1 MFELWTHALAIH
13 RSFAWNGSEDAAMT
27 IGSLHIDN
35 GVLLAPMEDISDSP
49 FRRIC
54 RRYGADI
61 VYTEFISSDGL
72 VRNASRSF
80 QKLRI
85 EPDEHPIAVQIF
97 GGDIPTMVEA
107 AHVAVE
113 SNPDFLD
120 INCGC
125 WVRNVVARHAGA
137 ALLKDPLRMVA
148 MARAIIEA
156 VDVPVTV
163 KTRLGW
169 DRSSIV
175 ICDVARKLEDAG
187 VAALAIHCRTRDM
200 GHSGSADWSWIP
212 RVKEVVSIPVI
223 LNGDVTSA
231 LDVKRAFEETG
242 CDAVMI
248 GRAAIGNPFIFR
260 QAKSLLHR
268 GIVEPPPNPDERITV
283 CLEHLRLLIEHRGDE
298 RRACIEFRKFYGGY
312 LKSLPHAVTVR
323 RTLMMLDAYE
333 MIEEHLLKYAESLR
347 NHEFTTLND
356 APLNKTAELD
366 VLSIPQPTEC
376 ME

>member
-1 MFELWTHALAIH
+1 MK
-13 RSFAWNGSEDAAMT
+13 
-27 IGSLHIDN
+27 IGHLDIEQ
-35 GVLLAPMEDISDSP
+35 GVLLAPMEDVTDSP

-72 VRNASRSF
+72 VRNAPRSF
-80 QKLRI
+80 QKLHI
-85 EPDEHPIAVQIF
+85 TADEHPIAIQIF

-107 AHVAVE
+107 ARIAAD

-125 WVRNVVARHAGA
+125 WVKNVVARNAGA
-137 ALLKDPLRMVA
+137 ALLKDPPRMAA
-148 MARAIIEA
+148 MARAI
-156 VDVPVTV
+156 VQTVSLPVTV

-175 ICDVARKLEDAG
+175 ICDVARMLEDAG
-187 VAALAIHCRTRDM
+187 IAALAIHCRTRDM

-231 LDVKRAFEETG
+231 RDVVRAFRETG

-260 QAKSLLHR
+260 QAKTLL
-268 GIVEPPPNPDERITV
+268 
-283 CLEHLRLLIEHRGDE
+283 
-298 RRACIEFRKFYGGY
+298 
-312 LKSLPHAVTVR
+312 
-323 RTLMMLDAYE
+323 RTG
-333 MIEEHLLKYAESLR
+333 
-347 NHEFTTLND
+347 
-356 APLNKTAELD
+356 
-366 VLSIPQPTEC
+366 Q
-376 ME
+376 